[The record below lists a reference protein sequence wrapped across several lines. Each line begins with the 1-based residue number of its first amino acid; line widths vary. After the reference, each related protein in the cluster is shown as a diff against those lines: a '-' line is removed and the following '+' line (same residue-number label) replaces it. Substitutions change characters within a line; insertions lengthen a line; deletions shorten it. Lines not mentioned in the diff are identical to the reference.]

1 MDECDRR
8 TCIEREERQ
17 TERVYKWMSVTGG
30 HEREE
35 RQTER
40 VYKWMSVTGGH
51 V

>member
-8 TCIEREERQ
+8 TCIER
-17 TERVYKWMSVTGG
+17 
-30 HEREE
+30 EREE